1 MKQLI
6 MAEKLIYDTD
16 PGIDDALGLLF
27 LAASPEIELLAITV
41 THGNTTQEKCLRNAL
56 QLVELAGISHVP
68 VARGASEPL
77 VKELSVAEETH
88 GDGGLGYAVLPESS
102 VKPVAE
108 TGHDLI
114 IRLVTENPGQITL
127 LCVGPMTNI
136 ALALLKAP
144 QIASQI
150 KRIVAMGGSIHY
162 PGNATPQS
170 EYNVFCDPESYEIVL
185 QSGIDMTLVP
195 LDVTYQCLLTTEHVS
210 KMSSARTTVQN
221 FIKDSTRFYMEF
233 HDVYQGIKGCAI
245 NDPLAAAII
254 IDPKLVTLTDY
265 FVEIELRSETSKAK
279 TIADH
284 YGALKKKANAHVA
297 MQVNVERFMD
307 LFIER
312 MNRLN

>member
-1 MKQLI
+1 MKQLV

-16 PGIDDALGLLF
+16 PGIDDALGLLL

-88 GDGGLGYAVLPESS
+88 GDGGLGYAVLPPASIT
-102 VKPVAE
+102 PVAE
-108 TGHDLI
+108 IAHDLI
-114 IRLVTENPGQITL
+114 IKLVNENPGQVTL

-136 ALALLKAP
+136 ALALLKEP
-144 QIASQI
+144 QIASKV
-150 KRIVAMGGSIHY
+150 KRIVAMGGAIHY

-170 EYNVFCDPESYEIVL
+170 EYNVFCDPESYEIVM
-185 QSGIDMTLVP
+185 QSGIDITLVP

-210 KMSSARTTVQN
+210 KMSFARKTIQD
-221 FIKDSTRFYMEF
+221 FITESTRFYMEF
-233 HDVYQGIKGCAI
+233 HDAYQGIKGCAI

-254 IDPKLVTLTDY
+254 IDPNIVELTDY
-265 FVEIELRSETSKAK
+265 FVEIELRNEKSKAK

-284 YGALKKKANAHVA
+284 YGALKRKANAHVA
-297 MQVNVERFMD
+297 MQVNVERFMAF
-307 LFIER
+307 FIER
-312 MNRLN
+312 VNRLN